1 MEQNIVIWNIAGMF
15 LNIVILCV
23 GIGKKTDT
31 EAILFFLYYVYK
43 LSIHLKEKEALGY
56 DFINKVGRFLTDL
69 KLSVIS
75 LTLSLLKYKF
85 LLKFVIMNY

>member
-1 MEQNIVIWNIAGMF
+1 MSIN
-15 LNIVILCV
+15 
-23 GIGKKTDT
+23 
-31 EAILFFLYYVYK
+31 
-43 LSIHLKEKEALGY
+43 LSIQLKEKEALGY

-85 LLKFVIMNY
+85 LLKFVIMNYW